1 MLFLKL
7 HGKQANIFMFVID
20 EISYSSSCTVA
31 CGRWFSLDLQNCVS
45 YVCIYLAPI
54 LITYLKSNYDFYTI

>member
-7 HGKQANIFMFVID
+7 HAKQANIFMFVND
-20 EISYSSSCTVA
+20 EISYSLCTVA

-45 YVCIYLAPI
+45 CVCIYLAPI